1 MVGLLNRLA
10 VEGRIEINE
19 VEQRSALWMRSVWGS
34 A

>member
-1 MVGLLNRLA
+1 MVGVLSRLT

-19 VEQRSALWMRSVWGS
+19 VEQRSALWIRGVWGS